1 MNTLTGLRI
10 LLIGSAGGIAILAG
24 SLYSSGDASAGIIQW
39 RNRVP
44 AAEANPNNI
53 GSYTSTIEIENGG
66 TTGYD
71 AGLDIGL
78 DTSIVPNETFFVTYI
93 DHSPNKVE
101 YEFTQNLQPGESYTA
116 LLSFE
121 NNSSGGFYFTPN
133 TIEFLAA
140 DGNFTYDLAVDTN
153 DNGSNDTY
161 RSGNILDVL
170 QGSGELTPWNQGIF
184 SSNDHR
190 NGWFY
195 GELTITNNVPE
206 PTSIAYAG
214 IGLAA
219 LGAYAR
225 SGRRDKKQS

>member
-1 MNTLTGLRI
+1 MKKASGLKTLLLGSVGGLV
-10 LLIGSAGGIAILAG
+10 SLAG
-24 SLYSSGDASAGIIQW
+24 SFYGIGDASAGIIQW

-53 GSYTSTIEIENGG
+53 GSYTSTIEIGNGG

-71 AGLDIGL
+71 AGLDVDL
-78 DTSIVPNETFFVTYI
+78 DTSLVPNDRFFVTYV
-93 DHSPNKVE
+93 DHNPNKVE

-121 NNSSGGFYFTPN
+121 NNSSLGFAFTPN

-140 DGNFTYDLAVDTN
+140 DGTFGYDLAVDTN
-153 DNGSNDTY
+153 DNGSVDTF
-161 RSGNILDVL
+161 RSGNVSDLM
-170 QGSGELTPWNQGIF
+170 QGNGEVTPWNQATFPG
-184 SSNDHR
+184 NDHR

-219 LGAYAR
+219 LGAYVR
-225 SGRRDKKQS
+225 SGRKSKSGF